1 MGLEDVP
8 AVVAGRYRLGGVL
21 GAGGMGTVWRAT
33 DEVLGREVAVKRVRL
48 GGLPPADVAVAR
60 ERTMREAR
68 IAAALHHP
76 HIVSIF
82 DVVLEDD
89 EPWLIL
95 EYLPARSLGE
105 ILHEYGTLP
114 PADVAAIGAQ
124 VAAALA
130 AAHEAGVVH
139 RDVKPDNI
147 LVAHRPTPG
156 TPGPLVKLTD
166 FGISHAVTAP
176 AITATEVLTGTP
188 AYFAPETA
196 RGEGTD
202 ARTDVYSL
210 GASLYAATEGHPP
223 FGTDPGNVLA
233 LLARV
238 GRGQVPPPRNAGHLT
253 DLLRRLTADDP
264 THRPTAAQAHN
275 ALLRAAGTAPPHVVP
290 GPGRPATVGRPRRRL
305 RLVAAVTAV
314 VAVVAAG
321 IVALATNS
329 VRTGDAGTPPRSEP
343 VASAATGAPQVTIDD
358 PQTADPRS
366 LVDTTALQV
375 HGSAHIDRNDVEFA
389 ACRVNIVRPGSTM
402 FFGLTFLSPAQ
413 LVTPIGAARET
424 LDGRDVYRPA
434 PTDGTCRRR
443 IVLSP
448 QDAVQIVV
456 TLYEGEPADDM
467 CEIAETGARAA
478 VAALAD
484 GEIGTRARVDATTAL
499 GGTDACSLLQPADLA
514 IVPGLRGPVPGTGDW
529 TCTWGDGA
537 PDSTELWLAFY
548 LNNPLAESSY
558 TPTDVAGR
566 PGAVLDTEDG
576 CRLLFAQHNYTDE
589 DANPRTE
596 VVWLELSGPGR
607 GADPCGTLR
616 ALAAI
621 AASKLPPPT

>member
-1 MGLEDVP
+1 MGVEQVP
-8 AVVAGRYRLGGVL
+8 AVVAGRYRLRDVV
-21 GAGGMGTVWRAT
+21 GAGGMGTVWRAG

-48 GGLPPADVAVAR
+48 DGLPPAEATLAR

-82 DVVLEDD
+82 DVVLEDG

-95 EYLPARSLGE
+95 EYLPSRSLGS
-105 ILHEYGTLP
+105 ILDEYGTLP
-114 PADVAAIGAQ
+114 PTDVAAIGAQ
-124 VAAALA
+124 VAAALT

-147 LVAHRPTPG
+147 LVAHRPMPG
-156 TPGPLVKLTD
+156 STGPLVKLTD
-166 FGISHAVTAP
+166 FGISHAATAP

-202 ARTDVYSL
+202 PRTDVYSL
-210 GASLYAATEGHPP
+210 GASLYAAVEGHPP

-233 LLARV
+233 LLARI
-238 GRGQVPPPRNAGHLT
+238 GRGQAPPPRNAGHLT
-253 DLLRRLTADDP
+253 DLLRGLVADDP
-264 THRPTAAQAHN
+264 AHRPTAAQAHH
-275 ALLRAAGTAPPHVVP
+275 ALLRAASIASPIVVP
-290 GPGRPATVGRPRRRL
+290 GAGRPPAGGQRRRL

-358 PQTADPRS
+358 PQTADPCS
-366 LVDTTALQV
+366 LVDTAALQV
-375 HGSAHIDRNDVEFA
+375 HGWAHIDRNDVQFA

-402 FFGLTFLSPAQ
+402 FFTLTFQSPAQ
-413 LVTPIGAARET
+413 LVVPIGAAQET
-424 LDGRDVYRPA
+424 LDGRGVYRPS
-434 PTDGTCRRR
+434 PTDASCKRRV
-443 IVLSP
+443 VLSP
-448 QDAVQIVV
+448 QDAVDIDVGG
-456 TLYEGEPADDM
+456 YDRGPATDM

-484 GEIGTRARVDATTAL
+484 GEIGARARVDGTTAL
-499 GGTDACSLLQPADLA
+499 GGTDACSLLQPTDLA
-514 IVPGLRGPVPGTGDW
+514 ITPGLRSPVPGIGDW
-529 TCTWGDGA
+529 TCTWDDSA
-537 PDSTELWLAFY
+537 PPPTEVYLTFY
-548 LNNPLAESSY
+548 LGSSLAEIDG

-566 PGAVLDTEDG
+566 PGMMQTTEDG
-576 CRLLFAQHNYTDE
+576 CRVLFVQRNYTDE
-589 DANPRTE
+589 NATPHTE
-596 VVWLELSGPGR
+596 MVMLQLSVPDP
-607 GADPCGTLR
+607 GADPCGTAK
-616 ALAAI
+616 ALATA
-621 AASKLPPPT
+621 AASKLPPPS